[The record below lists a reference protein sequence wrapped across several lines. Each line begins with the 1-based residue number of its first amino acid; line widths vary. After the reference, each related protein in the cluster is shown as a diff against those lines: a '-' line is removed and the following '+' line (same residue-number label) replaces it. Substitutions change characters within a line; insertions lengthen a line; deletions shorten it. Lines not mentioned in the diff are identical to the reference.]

1 LQGNSSDLN
10 SAILNTEPESLSR
23 HQIPGIKAPQV
34 NHVFGSF
41 NLSKKRLGSSVKD
54 EIDLVEQC
62 FTRVRAMGS
71 ESSTYLKTLD
81 QEAWSLVSA
90 WGQVFSGLSSRRC
103 VVATVVN
110 GTGGVIQIKSTKL
123 VEGGSPCYSIPTRE
137 FDQEQGILHPG
148 GVIIFFGWGVVP
160 SLLQAGRVFMH
171 IETSAFLAD
180 LADRK
185 SRETY
190 AEAMPGNQIGF
201 LEKSYDDSGWWA
213 KYCLL
218 VRARK

>member
-1 LQGNSSDLN
+1 M
-10 SAILNTEPESLSR
+10 LNTEPESLSR

-34 NHVFGSF
+34 NHVFGNC
-41 NLSKKRLGSSVKD
+41 NLTRKRIGSNVKD

-62 FTRVRAMGS
+62 FARVRAMGS
-71 ESSTYLKTLD
+71 DSSTFLKTLD

-103 VVATVVN
+103 VVAAVIN
-110 GTGGVIQIKSTKL
+110 GTGSFIQIKSTKL
-123 VEGGSPCYSIPTRE
+123 VEGGSPCYSIPTKE

-171 IETSAFLAD
+171 LETSAFIAD

-190 AEAMPGNQIGF
+190 AEAMPGSQIGF